1 MSPKTVPSANDE
13 WCPKWH
19 NIYQQSLYDP
29 SAPIRLSD
37 GQWHVY
43 PDGCGGWC
51 HYTSPDLFHWEE
63 RPPLPKLGGL
73 TGSLSYTSEEDG
85 LLLLHPKGGDWIA
98 RAVPDGN
105 DTARLDSFDDSSCK
119 IGNDGTRVVHELY
132 STLHTRG
139 GVVA

>member
-1 MSPKTVPSANDE
+1 M
-13 WCPKWH
+13 
-19 NIYQQSLYDP
+19 
-29 SAPIRLSD
+29 
-37 GQWHVY
+37 Y

-119 IGNDGTRVVHELY
+119 IGNDGTRVVRELY